1 MKALKRK
8 LINYFFDVKG
18 LAKWLL
24 NGFFN
29 ATLRYSLLGIPH
41 AI

>member
-1 MKALKRK
+1 MKALKRT
-8 LINYFFDVKG
+8 LINYLFDVKG
-18 LAKWLL
+18 LAKRLL

-29 ATLRYSLLGIPH
+29 VTLRYSLLGISH